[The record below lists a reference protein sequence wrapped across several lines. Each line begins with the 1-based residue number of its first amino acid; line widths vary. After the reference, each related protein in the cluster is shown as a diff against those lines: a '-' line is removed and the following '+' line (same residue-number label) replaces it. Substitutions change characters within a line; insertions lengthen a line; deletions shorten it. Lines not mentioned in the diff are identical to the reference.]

1 MPPFAY
7 LLLEGQKVQMDVD
20 PDEINTVSVSMEDG
34 SIIYAVAGVDE
45 EQKLLELQQY
55 MDIDDAP

>member
-45 EQKLLELQQY
+45 EQILLELQQY